1 MVQGRFELPHFRAIF
16 LFNLLKCV
24 YWVNISA
31 VRKIILA
38 SASPRRRDILSITG
52 LKFTV
57 CASDYEEVIRPRLNP
72 RDIARSLSRKKAEAV
87 AHRYKDS
94 IIIAADTFI
103 IFRGKLLGK
112 PHTSPEARKMLT
124 LLNGKSHSVITGFSI
139 FDTGTGRKVSRS
151 VETKVWF
158 MKMAAREIDA
168 YVATKEPL
176 DKAGAYA
183 IQGLGAVFIEKIEG
197 DFFNIMGLPLCALAD
212 SLKKFGIQVLKQR

>member
-1 MVQGRFELPHFRAIF
+1 V
-16 LFNLLKCV
+16 K
-24 YWVNISA
+24 
-31 VRKIILA
+31 KIVLA

-57 CASDYEEVIRPRLNP
+57 CPGDYEESVNSSLNP
-72 RDIARSLSRKKAEAV
+72 RGLARFLSRKKAEAV

-103 IFRGKLLGK
+103 VFRGKLLGK
-112 PHTSPEARKMLT
+112 PLTSHEARKMLA
-124 LLNGKSHSVITGFSI
+124 LLNGKTHSVITGFSI
-139 FDTGTGRKVSRS
+139 FDTGTGKKVSRS

-158 MKMAAREIDA
+158 MKMTAREINA

-183 IQGLGAVFIEKIEG
+183 IQGLGALFIEKIEG

-212 SLKKFGIQVLKQR
+212 CLKKFGIQVLKQR